1 MAEEVKIIFR
11 VNECGEGEHVIF
23 YRNGVLIDDGL
34 EDHYLTA
41 EDVLDKMAELG
52 IIKLV
57 KEEIGEDD

>member
-1 MAEEVKIIFR
+1 MAEVKVVFR
-11 VNECGEGEHVIF
+11 VDESGDWEHAIF
-23 YRNGVLIDDGL
+23 YKNGVLIDDGL
-34 EDHYLTA
+34 ENHYLTA